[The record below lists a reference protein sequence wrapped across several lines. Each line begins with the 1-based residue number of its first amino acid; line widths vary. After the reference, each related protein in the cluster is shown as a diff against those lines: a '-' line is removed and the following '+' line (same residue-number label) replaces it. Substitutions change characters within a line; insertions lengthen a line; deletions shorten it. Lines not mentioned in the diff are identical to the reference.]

1 MFRFIHAA
9 DVHLDSPLQNLDQYE
24 GAPADSLRVA
34 TREAFD
40 NLIQLAID
48 EQVNFLLIAGDLY
61 DQDSPD
67 FHTPLHVRKQLE
79 SLQRH
84 GIRVFIIQGNHD
96 ATRITKKSYDV
107 VTLPDNV
114 HVFSTKKPESV
125 CLDELNVVVH
135 GQGFA
140 TRAVEEDLSANYP
153 SAKTGWFNIG
163 LLHTNLGGK
172 ESHDNY
178 APSTVEGLRSKGYQ
192 YWALGHIHKRDRGIG
207 GPAQIIHYSGNLQ
220 GRHIRETGAKGCTL
234 VTVDDNHQISM
245 KFKATDVWRWYECGV
260 DATGIESPD
269 DVLTE
274 VAANIEK
281 ALAKAD
287 DRSLAVRVR
296 VTGQTAAHRSFQRL
310 SQHWRSVLQRLALD
324 RFEDRVW
331 LEKVRWETRPSQSP
345 SATEVDSSYGDL
357 ISGVQQTLAD
367 DEVFADIRD
376 QLDTVL
382 NKIPNDP
389 RFESEAIDLDDE
401 LTTASLVAEAKE
413 LLVARLMDA
422 SDPNAGS
429 DEMGTGFKDGFDDAN
444 GGDV

>member
-1 MFRFIHAA
+1 M
-9 DVHLDSPLQNLDQYE
+9 HLDSPLQNLDQYE
-24 GAPADSLRVA
+24 GAPSDSLRVA

-48 EQVNFLLIAGDLY
+48 EQVNFVLIAGDLY

-67 FHTPLHVRKQLE
+67 FHTPLHVRKQMAL
-79 SLQRH
+79 LQRH

-125 CLDELNVVVH
+125 CIDELNTVVH

-153 SAKTGWFNIG
+153 SAKPGWFNIG

-207 GPAQIIHYSGNLQ
+207 GPTQIIHYSGNLQ
-220 GRHIRETGAKGCTL
+220 GRHIRESGAKGCTL
-234 VTVDDNHQISM
+234 VSVDNNHQISM
-245 KFKATDVWRWYECGV
+245 KFKATDVWRWHECVV
-260 DATGIESPD
+260 DATGCGSPD
-269 DVLTE
+269 EVLDE
-274 VAANIEK
+274 VAKNIDK
-281 ALAKAD
+281 TLAKAD

-296 VTGQTAAHRSFQRL
+296 VTGHTTAHRSFKRL
-310 SQHWRSVLQRLALD
+310 SDHWRTVLQQLALD

-331 LEKVRWETRPSQSP
+331 LEKVLWETRATTSP
-345 SATEVDSSYGDL
+345 STSEIDSSYGDL
-357 ISGVQQTLAD
+357 IAGVQQTLAG

-376 QLDTVL
+376 QLDVVI
-382 NKIPNDP
+382 KKVPSDP
-389 RFESEAIDLDDE
+389 RFESETIDLDDE
-401 LTTASLVAEAKE
+401 ATTATLVAEAKE

-422 SDPNAGS
+422 SDPNLDTS
-429 DEMGTGFKDGFDDAN
+429 VEPDFDGEF
-444 GGDV
+444 GGDA